1 MCISILWCD
10 LVGVWCREVIY
21 IYTKCIVVYRR
32 QRYNDFGMQNITKVK
47 LSNWYDEGLSKQIR
61 NLEIIY
67 ARTQYLT
74 TVPSL

>member
-1 MCISILWCD
+1 
-10 LVGVWCREVIY
+10 
-21 IYTKCIVVYRR
+21 
-32 QRYNDFGMQNITKVK
+32 MQNNTKVK